1 MHTRQNFKFYN
12 SRVLGV
18 IKCIKSKQKSL
29 SYPQEPSSPQS
40 LEKHSCFP
48 ALRISQLLNPSLEM
62 IVVYVIHEFTS
73 LDIFVSFPCMEQNVL
88 WMPFS
93 YVFLTSF
100 LSHPWKLAALQIRGM
115 IHFSLYDVGNVSHPV
130 AELTEISRDSRISF
144 SSVLQIEGDQWDK
157 FIF

>member
-1 MHTRQNFKFYN
+1 MIIQLSNI
-12 SRVLGV
+12 L
-18 IKCIKSKQKSL
+18 KSKQKSL

-48 ALRISQLLNPSLEM
+48 ALRISQLLNPRLEI
-62 IVVYVIHEFTS
+62 IVVYVIHEFTN
-73 LDIFVSFPCMEQNVL
+73 LDILVSFPCVVQNVL

-100 LSHPWKLAALQIRGM
+100 LSHPWNLAALQIRGM

-130 AELTEISRDSRISF
+130 AEFTEISVDSRFSF
-144 SSVLQIEGDQWDK
+144 SSVLQIEGDQGHK